1 MPNAFNTLPAQRQ
14 AKDPLMQ
21 PPMWEGP
28 NLRLKGKL
36 TTEMKVGNT
45 EIKGFNITDLF
56 HYIMKM
62 G

>member
-1 MPNAFNTLPAQRQ
+1 M
-14 AKDPLMQ
+14 K
-21 PPMWEGP
+21 PPVWEGP